1 MKKIL
6 IDTNSINGR
15 RSALIDGDKLID
27 FDLEFEGNNFQK
39 GSIHK
44 GKITKIE
51 GSLEAIFV
59 ELGSSRHGF
68 LPFKELSPEYFDPS
82 KTGMDRFKIKEGENI
97 VVQIEKEERVNKGAA
112 LSTYVSL
119 ASRYIVLMTN
129 HPTGGGISR
138 RIHGEE
144 RDKIKNLLDALDIP
158 ENMSV
163 IIRTAGID
171 KQIEELKWDLEYLKK
186 LWVEVSTAIKG
197 SKSSQ
202 LIYADQSLI
211 QKTIRDYFKE
221 EIGELVVDNEEDFKS
236 ATTYANKIVPD
247 FIEKIKLYD
256 DEVPLFASYGI
267 ESKIESAFSRE
278 VKLKSGASL
287 VIDSGEALTS
297 IDINSAKS
305 TKGGDIEE
313 TALKT
318 NLEAAS
324 EIGKQVKLRDLGGLI
339 VIDFIDM
346 EDPKSN
352 EKVERAMYESTKQD
366 HARIQLD
373 KISRFGLMEMS
384 RQRIKPALNDLMGKT
399 IWVRSVASVCES
411 IFRLI
416 TEKSINNKSSILM
429 LKVSPNVANEL
440 LNRYRPNLD
449 QLERKFS
456 NKIMTFIDPYKQNDN
471 YTIEIKKNA
480 YFDYESELD
489 ESSKAFQNRTT
500 YNVKVPKK
508 QNKALVQDVEFRN
521 IPKVDSNRKGLL
533 DSLFN
538 FFKGEEEKPKPKQ
551 RRKYNP
557 RKSNQNLRR
566 NPRQNRN
573 KNPNFKENKNPNFK
587 ENKNPNFKE
596 NKNFKS
602 TEKVQKNPKVSDTE
616 SKKPVDTESKKPVRK
631 QIVKKPTKPRS
642 GNVKPAPTPAPK
654 AIDDN
659 IGNRIEP
666 TKKKTVRRAKNDPR
680 AGS

>member
-6 IDTNSINGR
+6 IDTNSINGK
-15 RSALIDGDKLID
+15 RSALIDGEKLID

-51 GSLEAIFV
+51 ASLEAIFV

-68 LPFKELSPEYFDPS
+68 LPFKELSPEYFDSS
-82 KTGMDRFKIKEGENI
+82 KSGMERFKIKEGDDI
-97 VVQIEKEERVNKGAA
+97 VIQIEKEERVNKGAA
-112 LSTYVSL
+112 LSTYISL
-119 ASRYIVLMTN
+119 ASRFIVLMTN

-144 RDKIKNLLDALDIP
+144 RDKVKNILDSLNTPDG
-158 ENMSV
+158 MSL

-171 KQIEELKWDLEYLKK
+171 KQIEQLSWDLEYLQK
-186 LWVEVSTAIKG
+186 LWIEVESAIKS
-197 SKSSQ
+197 SKSTQ

-211 QKTIRDYFKE
+211 QKNIRDYFKE
-221 EIGELVVDNEEDFKS
+221 DIGELIVDNSEDFEAAK
-236 ATTYANKIVPD
+236 TYANKIVPD
-247 FIEKIKLYD
+247 LVDKIKLH
-256 DEVPLFASYGI
+256 DEDVPLFASYGI

-297 IDINSAKS
+297 IDINSARS
-305 TKGGDIEE
+305 TKGSDIEE

-399 IWVRSVASVCES
+399 IWVRSVASICES

-416 TEKSINNKSSILM
+416 TEKSINNRSSILL
-429 LKVSPNVANEL
+429 LKVSPNIANEL
-440 LNRYRPNLD
+440 LNRYRSNLD
-449 QLERKFS
+449 ELERKFS
-456 NKIMTFIDPYKQNDN
+456 NKIMTFIDPYKQNDT
-471 YTIEIKKNA
+471 YTIEVKKNA
-480 YFDYESELD
+480 YFDYEKNMD
-489 ESSKAFQNRTT
+489 ESSKAFQNRTS
-500 YNVKVPKK
+500 YNLKVPKK
-508 QNKALVQDVEFRN
+508 RAKAMVEDVEFRN
-521 IPKVDSNRKGLL
+521 MPKSDSNKKGFL
-533 DSLFN
+533 DSLFS
-538 FFKGEEEKPKPKQ
+538 FFKSDEKPKNK
-551 RRKYNP
+551 KP
-557 RKSNQNLRR
+557 RKRKFNPSKSRPNMRR
-566 NPRQNRN
+566 NMKPNRS
-573 KNPNFKENKNPNFK
+573 KNVSHKTSSKITSK
-587 ENKNPNFKE
+587 SKT
-596 NKNFKS
+596 NFKS
-602 TEKVQKNPKVSDTE
+602 T
-616 SKKPVDTESKKPVRK
+616 SKKQV
-631 QIVKKPTKPRS
+631 
-642 GNVKPAPTPAPK
+642 GNVKDSGNKIKEKTL
-654 AIDDN
+654 DDN

-666 TKKKTVRRAKNDPR
+666 KKKPVKKTVRRAKNDPR
-680 AGS
+680 SGNQ

>member
-1 MKKIL
+1 LFLSFLTKDKMKKIL

-82 KTGMDRFKIKEGENI
+82 KTGMDRFKIKEGDNI

-186 LWVEVSTAIKG
+186 LWVEVETAIKG

-221 EIGELVVDNEEDFKS
+221 EIGELVVDNEDDFKS
-236 ATTYANKIVPD
+236 AKTYANKIVPD

-278 VKLKSGASL
+278 VKLQSGASL

-324 EIGKQVKLRDLGGLI
+324 EIGKQIKLRDLGGLI

-480 YFDYESELD
+480 YFDYEQELED
-489 ESSKAFQNRTT
+489 SSKAFQNRTT

-508 QNKALVQDVEFRN
+508 QNKALVEDVEFRN
-521 IPKVDSNRKGLL
+521 IPKIDSNKKGLL

-538 FFKGEEEKPKPKQ
+538 FFKGEEDKPKPKQ

-557 RKSNQNLRR
+557 RNKGKQNLRR

-573 KNPNFKENKNPNFK
+573 KNS
-587 ENKNPNFKE
+587 NFKE
-596 NKNFKS
+596 NKNFKNN
-602 TEKVQKNPKVSDTE
+602 ERVQKNSKVSET
-616 SKKPVDTESKKPVRK
+616 SPKKPVRK
-631 QIVKKPTKPRS
+631 PVAKKPSKPRS
-642 GNVKPAPTPAPK
+642 GNVKPTPTPAPK
-654 AIDDN
+654 PIDDN

-666 TKKKTVRRAKNDPR
+666 AKKKTVRRAKNDPR

>member
-82 KTGMDRFKIKEGENI
+82 KTGMDRFKIKEGDNI

-236 ATTYANKIVPD
+236 AKTYANKIVPD

-551 RRKYNP
+551 RRKYSP
-557 RKSNQNLRR
+557 RKGNQNLRR

-602 TEKVQKNPKVSDTE
+602 NEKVQKNPKVS
-616 SKKPVDTESKKPVRK
+616 DTESKKPVRK

>member
-6 IDTNSINGR
+6 IDTNSINGK
-15 RSALIDGDKLID
+15 RSALIDGEKLID

-51 GSLEAIFV
+51 ASLEAIFV

-82 KTGMDRFKIKEGENI
+82 KSGMDRFKIKEGDDI
-97 VVQIEKEERVNKGAA
+97 VIQIEKEERVNKGAA
-112 LSTYVSL
+112 LSTYISL
-119 ASRYIVLMTN
+119 ASRFIVLMTN
-129 HPTGGGISR
+129 HSSGGGISR

-144 RDKIKNLLDALDIP
+144 RDKVKDLLDSLDTP
-158 ENMSV
+158 KGMSL

-171 KQIEELKWDLEYLKK
+171 KPIEQLSWDLEYLKK
-186 LWVEVSTAIKG
+186 LWVEVESAIKS
-197 SKSSQ
+197 SKSTQ

-211 QKTIRDYFKE
+211 QKNIRDYFKE
-221 EIGELVVDNEEDFKS
+221 DVGELIVDNSEDFES
-236 ATTYANKIVPD
+236 AKTYANKIIPD
-247 FIEKIKLYD
+247 LVDKIKLH
-256 DEVPLFASYGI
+256 DEDVPLFASYGI

-278 VKLKSGASL
+278 VKLRSGGSL

-305 TKGGDIEE
+305 TKGSDIEE

-352 EKVERAMYESTKQD
+352 EKVEKAMYNSTKQD

-399 IWVRSVASVCES
+399 VWVRSVSSICES

-416 TEKSINNKSSILM
+416 TEKSINNRSSILL
-429 LKVSPNVANEL
+429 LKVSPNIANEL
-440 LNRYRPNLD
+440 LNRYRSNLD
-449 QLERKFS
+449 QIERNFS
-456 NKIMTFIDPYKQNDN
+456 NKIMTFIDPYKQNDS
-471 YTIEIKKNA
+471 YTIEVKKNA
-480 YFDYESELD
+480 YFDYEKNME
-489 ESSKAFQNRTT
+489 ESSKAFQNRTS
-500 YNVKVPKK
+500 YNLKVPKK
-508 QNKALVQDVEFRN
+508 RAKAMVEDVEFRN
-521 IPKVDSNRKGLL
+521 MPKADSNKKGLL
-533 DSLFN
+533 DSLFT
-538 FFKGEEEKPKPKQ
+538 FFKGDEKPK
-551 RRKYNP
+551 
-557 RKSNQNLRR
+557 
-566 NPRQNRN
+566 
-573 KNPNFKENKNPNFK
+573 
-587 ENKNPNFKE
+587 
-596 NKNFKS
+596 
-602 TEKVQKNPKVSDTE
+602 
-616 SKKPVDTESKKPVRK
+616 
-631 QIVKKPTKPRS
+631 VKKPRNRRYNASKSRPNTRRNMKPKRPRNISRKPSINNPPKAKSNVKNAPKKQS
-642 GNVKPAPTPAPK
+642 GNVKNIVKKTK
-654 AIDDN
+654 EKVIDDN

-666 TKKKTVRRAKNDPR
+666 TKKPTKRPVRRAKNDPR
-680 AGS
+680 SGN

>member
-44 GKITKIE
+44 GKVTKIE
-51 GSLEAIFV
+51 ASLEAIFV

-68 LPFKELSPEYFDPS
+68 LPFKELSSEYFDQS
-82 KTGMDRFKIKEGENI
+82 KTGTDRFKIKEGEDI

-112 LSTYVSL
+112 LSTYISL

-129 HPTGGGISR
+129 HSKGGGISR

-144 RDKIKNLLDALDIP
+144 REKVKNLLEALNVP

-171 KQIEELKWDLEYLKK
+171 RQIEELKWDLEYLKK
-186 LWVEVSTAIKG
+186 LWVEVDSAIAS
-197 SKSSQ
+197 SKATQ

-221 EIGELVVDNEEDFKS
+221 DIGELVVDNEEDFKS
-236 ATTYANKIVPD
+236 AKTYANKIVPE
-247 FIEKIKLYD
+247 FIEKIKLYNE
-256 DEVPLFASYGI
+256 EVPLFASYGI

-278 VKLKSGASL
+278 VKLTSGGSL

-297 IDINSAKS
+297 IDINSARS

-318 NLEAAS
+318 NLEAAA

-346 EDPKSN
+346 EEPKNN
-352 EKVERAMYESTKQD
+352 EKVERAMYESTKLD

-399 IWVRSVASVCES
+399 IWVRSVASICES

-416 TEKSINNKSSILM
+416 TEKSINNKSSILL

-449 QLERKFS
+449 QIERKFS

-480 YFDYESELD
+480 YFDYENELN

-508 QNKALVQDVEFRN
+508 QNKALVEDVEFRN
-521 IPKVDSNRKGLL
+521 IPKVDSNKKGLL

-538 FFKGEEEKPKPKQ
+538 FFKGEEEEKTSKPK
-551 RRKYNP
+551 RKYNSRRP
-557 RKSNQNLRR
+557 KPGQKRNQRSNRS
-566 NPRQNRN
+566 
-573 KNPNFKENKNPNFK
+573 KNPNFKDNRKFKTDDKN
-587 ENKNPNFKE
+587 
-596 NKNFKS
+596 S
-602 TEKVQKNPKVSDTE
+602 TTSRKQAPK
-616 SKKPVDTESKKPVRK
+616 SKKPVKKSTAP
-631 QIVKKPTKPRS
+631 KKSPIKS
-642 GNVKPAPTPAPK
+642 GNVKEAPAPTPAP
-654 AIDDN
+654 IDDN
-659 IGNRIEP
+659 IGNRIDAP
-666 TKKKTVRRAKNDPR
+666 KKKTVRRAKNDPR
-680 AGS
+680 SGN

>member
-221 EIGELVVDNEEDFKS
+221 EIGELVVDNEEDYKS
-236 ATTYANKIVPD
+236 AKTYANKIVPD

-480 YFDYESELD
+480 YFDYENELE

-508 QNKALVQDVEFRN
+508 QNKALVEDVEFRN
-521 IPKVDSNRKGLL
+521 IPKIDSNKKGLL

-538 FFKGEEEKPKPKQ
+538 FFKGEEDKPKPKQ

-557 RKSNQNLRR
+557 RKGKQNLRR

-573 KNPNFKENKNPNFK
+573 KNPNYK

-602 TEKVQKNPKVSDTE
+602 NEKVQKNPKVTDT
-616 SKKPVDTESKKPVRK
+616 DSKKPVRK
-631 QIVKKPTKPRS
+631 QVVKKPTKPRS
-642 GNVKPAPTPAPK
+642 GNVKPVPTPAPK
-654 AIDDN
+654 PIDDN

>member
-6 IDTNSINGR
+6 IDTNSINGK
-15 RSALIDGDKLID
+15 RSALIDGEKLID

-51 GSLEAIFV
+51 ASLEAIFV

-82 KTGMDRFKIKEGENI
+82 KSGMDRFKIKEGDDI
-97 VVQIEKEERVNKGAA
+97 VIQIEKEERVNKGAA
-112 LSTYVSL
+112 LSTYISL
-119 ASRYIVLMTN
+119 ASRFIVLMTN
-129 HPTGGGISR
+129 HPSGGGISR

-144 RDKIKNLLDALDIP
+144 RDKVKDLLDSLDTP
-158 ENMSV
+158 KGMSL
-163 IIRTAGID
+163 IIRTAGLD
-171 KQIEELKWDLEYLKK
+171 KQIEQLSWDLEYLKK
-186 LWVEVSTAIKG
+186 LWVEVESAIKS
-197 SKSSQ
+197 SKSTQ

-211 QKTIRDYFKE
+211 QKNIRDYFKE
-221 EIGELVVDNEEDFKS
+221 DVGELIVDNSEDFES
-236 ATTYANKIVPD
+236 AKTYANKIIPD
-247 FIEKIKLYD
+247 LVDKIKLH
-256 DEVPLFASYGI
+256 DEDVPLFASYGI

-278 VKLKSGASL
+278 VKLRSGGSL

-305 TKGGDIEE
+305 TKGSDIEE

-324 EIGKQVKLRDLGGLI
+324 EIGRQVKLRDLGGLI

-352 EKVERAMYESTKQD
+352 EKVEKAMYNSTKQD

-399 IWVRSVASVCES
+399 VWVRSVASICES

-416 TEKSINNKSSILM
+416 TEKSINNRSSILL
-429 LKVSPNVANEL
+429 LKVSPNIANEL

-449 QLERKFS
+449 QIERKFS
-456 NKIMTFIDPYKQNDN
+456 NKIMTFIDPYKQNDS
-471 YTIEIKKNA
+471 YTIEVKKNA
-480 YFDYESELD
+480 YFDYEKNME
-489 ESSKAFQNRTT
+489 ESSKAFQNRTS
-500 YNVKVPKK
+500 YNLKVPKK
-508 QNKALVQDVEFRN
+508 RAKAMVEDVEFRN
-521 IPKVDSNRKGLL
+521 MPKADSNKKGLL
-533 DSLFN
+533 DSLFT
-538 FFKGEEEKPKPKQ
+538 FFKGDEKPKVKKPRSRRYNASKSRPNTRRNMKSKRPRNISRKPSINNPPKA
-551 RRKYNP
+551 
-557 RKSNQNLRR
+557 KSNVR
-566 NPRQNRN
+566 NTPKKQSGNV
-573 KNPNFKENKNPNFK
+573 KN
-587 ENKNPNFKE
+587 
-596 NKNFKS
+596 
-602 TEKVQKNPKVSDTE
+602 
-616 SKKPVDTESKKPVRK
+616 
-631 QIVKKPTKPRS
+631 IVKKPKEK
-642 GNVKPAPTPAPK
+642 V
-654 AIDDN
+654 IDDN

-666 TKKKTVRRAKNDPR
+666 TEKPTKRPVRRAKNDPR
-680 AGS
+680 SGN